1 MATIKAVAVVEGIK
15 VDGGAPIFYAKN
27 ETELQQLA
35 FNLEKILD
43 VNAHVLKPGT
53 FILVDHKG

>member
-1 MATIKAVAVVEGIK
+1 MK
-15 VDGGAPIFYAKN
+15 PNFSS
-27 ETELQQLA
+27 LA